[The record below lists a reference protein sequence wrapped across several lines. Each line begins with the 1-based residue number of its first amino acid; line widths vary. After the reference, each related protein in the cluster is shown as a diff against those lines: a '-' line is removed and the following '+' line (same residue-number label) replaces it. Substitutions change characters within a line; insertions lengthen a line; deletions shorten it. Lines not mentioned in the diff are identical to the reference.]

1 MMAAP
6 VPSDQ
11 AGAEMSISNAGSAR
25 WQAPK
30 LVLRE
35 LYMLQ
40 QPGKA
45 RALNACI
52 SLVTMAMLMR
62 HA

>member
-1 MMAAP
+1 VGDSNEEKGFSELAAENR
-6 VPSDQ
+6 Q
-11 AGAEMSISNAGSAR
+11 TY
-25 WQAPK
+25 QK